1 MPSLAYRDGCGP
13 CSSTP
18 GSVLTAVTRV
28 GRGGAGQSLRL
39 GQALHTTRAK
49 PGKPGLGFTS
59 LPHLER

>member
-13 CSSTP
+13 CSSTS
-18 GSVLTAVTRV
+18 GSVLT
-28 GRGGAGQSLRL
+28 GAGQSLRL

-49 PGKPGLGFTS
+49 PEKPGLGFTS